1 MKEIILYP
9 GNWLYN
15 AGVVGFLR
23 VIAKFENLD
32 LVQSWLRDDGTVAIE
47 QDTFQRLF
55 SSGGSSSGAVDSGS
69 IPKALEYFVEYSC
82 DPEELNKWLNSRDT
96 KGVQPRAKY
105 QDFKQKM
112 GDFGYRFIY
121 VGNRLFAS
129 KQPFQNLV
137 QLDEWRGFKFC
148 RVLESIPQNLQT
160 TSRASSGRTCGICGS
175 SLIQYPNREPK
186 LEERLAKFQ
195 HTHFTILGP
204 SEGEFPNSFWNGNS
218 SLWVCPLCVYFMLH
232 RDFAFINLA
241 DGSRIF
247 LNAPSFQV
255 MWYLNKLVRE
265 IYARENIASVREILG
280 MSLIELALRLGVQLG
295 VWTEMNIEVVSIK
308 GEEVSFC
315 SLPYEVTGLLLDR
328 RIASSLSEV
337 GETSVLKM
345 VLDRQ
350 FAQILQVG
358 ERLLAIALKPKGEW
372 GKQDK
377 QYINDNIHLE
387 RNKKSGNEL
396 EDFAAQL
403 FSLYALIREK
413 LGGDMVEPRGT
424 IAAIS

>member
-112 GDFGYRFIY
+112 GDFGYKFIY

-175 SLIQYPNREPK
+175 SLIQYPNRKPD
-186 LEERLAKFQ
+186 LEKRLAKFQ

-315 SLPYEVTGLLLDR
+315 SLPYEVVQLLLDKE
-328 RIASSLSEV
+328 IASSLV
-337 GETSVLKM
+337 RIGEISVLRM
-345 VLDRQ
+345 VLEKR
-350 FAQILQVG
+350 FGEILEMG
-358 ERLLAIALKPKGEW
+358 ERLMMIAAKPEKSW
-372 GKQDK
+372 GKSERK
-377 QYINDNIHLE
+377 YINSQIGLE
-387 RNKKSGNEL
+387 RNRKNEVKL
-396 EDFAAQL
+396 MDFAASL
-403 FSLYALIREK
+403 FSLHALIEERM
-413 LGGDMVEPRGT
+413 GGGWW
-424 IAAIS
+424 

>member
-1 MKEIILYP
+1 MNTITLYP

-15 AGVVGFLR
+15 AGIVGFLR
-23 VIAKFENLD
+23 VIAEPEHEGPEY
-32 LVQSWLRDDGTVAIE
+32 VQSWLRDDGTVAIE
-47 QDTFQRLF
+47 QDAFQCLF
-55 SSGGSSSGAVDSGS
+55 SPVPVGSGS
-69 IPKALEYFVEYSC
+69 VPRALKYFVESFC
-82 DPEELNKWLNSRDT
+82 DPEGLDKWLNSKDT
-96 KGVQPRAKY
+96 KNVQPRKKY
-105 QDFKQKM
+105 QDFVQKM
-112 GDFGYRFIY
+112 GDFGYKFIY

-148 RVLESIPQNLQT
+148 RVLEGIPQNLQT

-204 SEGEFPNSFWNGNS
+204 SKGEFPNSFWNGNS
-218 SLWVCPLCVYFMLH
+218 SLWVCPLCVYLMLH

-315 SLPYEVTGLLLDR
+315 SLPYEVVQLLLDKE
-328 RIASSLSEV
+328 IASSLV
-337 GETSVLKM
+337 RIGEISVLRM
-345 VLDRQ
+345 VLEKR
-350 FAQILQVG
+350 FGEILEMG
-358 ERLLAIALKPKGEW
+358 ERLMMIAAKPEKSW
-372 GKQDK
+372 GKSERK
-377 QYINDNIHLE
+377 YINSQIGLE
-387 RNKKSGNEL
+387 RNRKNEVKL
-396 EDFAAQL
+396 MDFAASL
-403 FSLYALIREK
+403 FSLHALIEERM
-413 LGGDMVEPRGT
+413 GGGWW
-424 IAAIS
+424 